1 MLRRS
6 RYMLW
11 LVGVVLAGSVF
22 AAVEPPLEK
31 LAEDLKNTDMQV
43 QAQARQVLSRR
54 GPEAISVVL
63 PLLHD
68 KNPAVAQAAFD
79 ILKYIGNMAAAPG
92 READCW
98 RVVDQLMVLLQS
110 DRSEQDRIT
119 GLRLLERIIPPGYDV
134 GPIAAM
140 LRAKGEM
147 RERARVALVRIATP
161 EACAALRAALTEA
174 APAFQVALLNS
185 LSDLRDGDSL
195 KHAKELV
202 SASDASVRAA
212 AARTLAW
219 TGDPAYVPVIDEVIR
234 QADEATRFEAVDA
247 LLRLTQVMAD
257 KGGNWQIARAVYLDV
272 LKSGEGVQKDAAL
285 AGLGTIGD
293 ASCVDPVLDAIK
305 DADARTWLVGIDA
318 LRRMPGQGPARVLVE
333 RYPGLD
339 ETTQLALVPVL
350 AEQKHPRVL
359 PALKETEQT
368 DAAAIREAILRVLSE
383 SASPQGRS
391 ELPPGSGAIEPAAIS
406 FLMFDKRKLSPN
418 AYEAAA
424 AFDVD
429 NNGTIDI
436 VSGAYWYEGPDFVT
450 AHKICDIP
458 WISEYHDDFCSY
470 PMDVNGD
477 GYLDIVTGGW
487 FGETVRWRE
496 NPRGLPVL
504 WTTHDVDKCG
514 NIETM
519 RCWDVD
525 GDGHVEAVP
534 NAGGNI
540 VAYRLVRDAAGKG
553 TGRFEKHV
561 LKEGGVGH
569 GLGFGDING
578 DGRNDFV
585 SATGWLE
592 APEKPFEQKW
602 TWHPD
607 FEMGLAS
614 VPIIVRD
621 VNGDGVADLIA
632 GGAHGYGIAWYEQ
645 KIEGSKRTWTMHVID
660 TDHSQYHDL
669 VMADIDRDGK
679 DELITGKRY
688 RAHNGRDPGAN
699 DPLFFCYFKI
709 DGGRFERFTIDYG
722 PAGQASGV
730 GIYFW
735 VADLDG
741 NGWLDII
748 APGKDGLFLFW
759 NRGLVKIGRME
770 HQK

>member
-1 MLRRS
+1 MLRRW
-6 RYMLW
+6 RYRLGLW
-11 LVGVVLAGSVF
+11 GMVF
-22 AAVEPPLEK
+22 ASTVFGAIEPPLEK
-31 LAEDLKNTDMQV
+31 LAEDLKSSDMQV
-43 QAQARQVLSRR
+43 QAQARQVLSRK

-79 ILKYIGNMAAAPG
+79 VLKYIGNMAAVPG
-92 READCW
+92 READC
-98 RVVDQLMVLLQS
+98 RQVVDQLMVLLQT
-110 DRSEQDRIT
+110 DLSEQDRIT
-119 GLRLLERIIPPGYDV
+119 GLRLLERIIPAGYDM
-134 GPIAAM
+134 GPIGTM
-140 LRAKGEM
+140 LREKGEL
-147 RERARVALVRIATP
+147 RDKARAALVRIATP
-161 EACAALRAALTEA
+161 EARAALREALREA
-174 APAFQVALLNS
+174 DPAFQCALLNS
-185 LSDLRDGDSL
+185 LGELCDRDGL
-195 KHAKELV
+195 KLVQELTT
-202 SASDASVRAA
+202 ASDAAVRVA
-212 AARTLAW
+212 AARALAW
-219 TGDPAYVPVIDEVIR
+219 TGDPVYLPVVYEVIR
-234 QADEATRFEAVDA
+234 KADEPTRFTAFDA
-247 LLRLTQVMAD
+247 LLRLTQAMAD
-257 KGGNWQIARAVYLDV
+257 KGGNWQIVRAVYIDM
-272 LKSGEGVQKDAAL
+272 LKNGEGVQKDAAL

-293 ASCVDPVLDAIK
+293 ASCVDPVLEAIK
-305 DADARTWLVGIDA
+305 DTDTRTWLVGIDA
-318 LRRMPGQGPARVLVE
+318 LRRMQGPGPARVLVE
-333 RYPGLD
+333 RYPALD

-350 AEQKHPRVL
+350 MEQKHPRVL

-383 SASPQGRS
+383 SASPQSRS
-391 ELPPGSGAIEPAAIS
+391 EWPRESTGDGRTLASL
-406 FLMFDKRKLSPN
+406 LMFDKRKLSPN
-418 AYEAAA
+418 AFEAAA
-424 AFDVD
+424 AFDV
-429 NNGTIDI
+429 NNDGVIDI
-436 VSGAYWYEGPDFVT
+436 VSGACWYEGPDFVT

-458 WISEYHDDFCSY
+458 YISEYHDDFCDY

-540 VAYRLVRDAAGKG
+540 VAYRLVRDATGKG

-592 APEKPFEQKW
+592 APKKPFEQKW

-614 VPIIVRD
+614 VPIIVHD

-688 RAHNGRDPGAN
+688 RAHNGKDPGEN
-699 DPLFFCYFKI
+699 DPLFLCYFKI
-709 DGGRFERFTIDYG
+709 DGGRFDRFTIDYG
-722 PAGQASGV
+722 PAGRTSGV

-735 VADLDG
+735 MADLDG

-748 APGKDGLFLFW
+748 APGKDGLFLFR
-759 NRGLVKIGRME
+759 NHGFGQMVQRT
-770 HQK
+770 HP